1 MDDFLL
7 FAAVGFAAQLID
19 GAIGMGHGLIGMTI
33 LLSFGLPPA
42 TASASVH
49 AAEVFTTAASG
60 ASHWA
65 FGNVDRAL
73 ALRLAIYGVI
83 GGIIGA
89 YVLVHAPH
97 EPILFAVSVYLL
109 LMGGVIL
116 LKAFGG
122 QRSGSPALRHTAA
135 LGFSGG
141 FLDAMGGGGWG
152 PIVTSTLI
160 GRGMVSR
167 LAIGS
172 SIAAEFFVAA
182 AVSATFIATIGI
194 ELWPVILGLII
205 GGLIA
210 APFAAYATRYL
221 PDRPLMIL
229 VAISIMILSCRQVVR
244 LVVPE

>member
-7 FAAVGFAAQLID
+7 FIAVGFAAQLVD

-60 ASHWA
+60 VSHSL
-65 FGNVDRAL
+65 FGNVDRSLAWRL
-73 ALRLAIYGVI
+73 ALYGVV

-97 EPILFAVSVYLL
+97 EAILVVVSIYLFA
-109 LMGGVIL
+109 MGGVIL
-116 LKAFGG
+116 LKASRG
-122 QRSGSPALRHTAA
+122 QAGGSPPFRQTAV
-135 LGFSGG
+135 LGLGGG

-160 GRGMVSR
+160 GRGMPSR

-172 SIAAEFFVAA
+172 SIAAEFFVAT

-205 GGLIA
+205 GGLVA

-229 VAISIMILSCRQVVR
+229 VATSIMILSCRQIAV
-244 LVVPE
+244 LIVPG